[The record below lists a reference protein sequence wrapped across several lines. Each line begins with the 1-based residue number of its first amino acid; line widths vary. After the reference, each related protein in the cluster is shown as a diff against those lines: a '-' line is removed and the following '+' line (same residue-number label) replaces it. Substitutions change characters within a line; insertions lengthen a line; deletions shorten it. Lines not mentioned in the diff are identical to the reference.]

1 MGKLFKANVNKKKTH
16 TQKKK
21 MSENWR
27 LKKLKCIK
35 EAIYQKDEVVVSEL
49 PYVENSFEKSSSKL
63 TKCRTNGVR
72 ISGTSINKF
81 GFVFVTYLLP
91 SQRALLPI
99 FSVPSTALRDHSW
112 PCGFTQKAFIPGYHH
127 LNRAS
132 LFRVTSV
139 PLPQNSSL
147 LVRCLR
153 EEPSLPL
160 WLCENAIPLPQG

>member
-1 MGKLFKANVNKKKTH
+1 M
-16 TQKKK
+16 
-21 MSENWR
+21 
-27 LKKLKCIK
+27 
-35 EAIYQKDEVVVSEL
+35 SEL

-91 SQRALLPI
+91 SQRALLPT
-99 FSVPSTALRDHSW
+99 FSVPSTALGDHSW

-147 LVRCLR
+147 LVSGKSPPFPCDSVRTPSLFHR
-153 EEPSLPL
+153 GRVRKKTLQKEPSRWTRYRGCHSHMP
-160 WLCENAIPLPQG
+160 